1 VITIDTYKVLD
12 QLETLVEDSKKFMGF
27 VRLDEDEF
35 FMLVS
40 KLRASLPEDV
50 RRAGKIAQNSDKI
63 MEAAQSEAEMAL
75 DAARGDSEKILSD
88 ARLEAERVLAE
99 AKAQSEALVQQ
110 SEIQRIASAQAR
122 EIVSQAEQEA
132 DDIRAG
138 ADDYAREIL
147 VTLESQV
154 TDAMGQVQGRVDGVL
169 NTIRR
174 GRQKLEQT
182 AVNAHATRRVL
193 PYNPAQE
200 DNLDGAVG
208 ASAGRSVSNGQ
219 SV

>member
-1 VITIDTYKVLD
+1 VTAIDTYKVLD
-12 QLETLVEDSKKFMGF
+12 QLESLVEDSKKFMGF
-27 VRLDEDEF
+27 VRLDEEEF

-50 RRAGKIAQNSDKI
+50 RRAGKITQNSDKI
-63 MEAAQSEAEMAL
+63 MEAAQSEAEMAIDSAHE
-75 DAARGDSEKILSD
+75 DAGKIVED
-88 ARLEAERVLAE
+88 ARIEAEQVLTE

-110 SEIQRIASAQAR
+110 SEIQRIATAQAK

-147 VTLESQV
+147 VSLEGHV
-154 TDAMGQVQGRVDGVL
+154 TEAMGQVQGRVDAVL

-193 PYNPAQE
+193 PYNPSQE
-200 DNLDGAVG
+200 NDSASPVG
-208 ASAGRSVSNGQ
+208 AGTGRNGQ
-219 SV
+219 

>member
-1 VITIDTYKVLD
+1 MTAIDTYKVLD
-12 QLETLVEDSKKFMGF
+12 QLEALVEDSKKFMGF

-50 RRAGKIAQNSDKI
+50 RRAGKITQNSDKI
-63 MEAAQSEAEMAL
+63 MEAAQSEAEMAIDSAHG
-75 DAARGDSEKILSD
+75 DAQKLIAEAHS
-88 ARLEAERVLAE
+88 EAEQVLTE

-147 VTLESQV
+147 VTLEAQV

-182 AVNAHATRRVL
+182 AVNAHTTRRVL
-193 PYNPAQE
+193 PYTPAGNDDHE
-200 DNLDGAVG
+200 GPVG
-208 ASAGRSVSNGQ
+208 AGVGRTSGNGQ
-219 SV
+219 SL

>member
-1 VITIDTYKVLD
+1 MITIDTYKVLD
-12 QLETLVEDSKKFMGF
+12 QLESLVEDSKKFMGF

-50 RRAGKIAQNSDKI
+50 RRAGKITQNSDKI
-63 MEAAQSEAEMAL
+63 MEAAQSEAEMAV
-75 DAARGDSEKILSD
+75 DAAKEDAGKILAVAQAD
-88 ARLEAERVLAE
+88 AERALVE
-99 AKAQSEALVQQ
+99 ARAQSEALVQQ
-110 SEIQRIASAQAR
+110 SEIQRIAAAQAR
-122 EIVSQAEQEA
+122 EIVAQAEQEA

-193 PYNPAQE
+193 PYNPSEE
-200 DNLDGAVG
+200 DSRDEVVG
-208 ASAGRSVSNGQ
+208 AGAARAYTNGQ
-219 SV
+219 

>member
-1 VITIDTYKVLD
+1 MTAIDTYKVLD
-12 QLETLVEDSKKFMGF
+12 QLETRVEESKKFMGF

-50 RRAGKIAQNSDKI
+50 RRAGKITQNSDKI
-63 MEAAQSEAEMAL
+63 MEAAQSEAEMAIDSAHG
-75 DAARGDSEKILSD
+75 DAGKIVAD
-88 ARLEAERVLAE
+88 ARLESERLLTE
-99 AKAQSEALVQQ
+99 AKAQSDALVEQ

-122 EIVSQAEQEA
+122 EIVAQAEQEA

-147 VTLESQV
+147 VTLEGQV
-154 TDAMGQVQGRVDGVL
+154 TEAMGQVQGRVDGVL

-193 PYNPAQE
+193 PYNPSLANDHE
-200 DNLDGAVG
+200 AIVG
-208 ASAGRSVSNGQ
+208 AGTGRAGSNGQ
-219 SV
+219 SA